1 MRNSNLVKIRPLQWL
16 ARAGLTSMILA
27 FVVPAAG
34 AQDAQNVREIERD
47 AISLRDRIQLPT
59 PPDVSTADTAI
70 VFTNVGNRG
79 AAARCVA
86 FDYEG
91 QRIGQTRVRVP
102 ARGMRWLLASDLS
115 DGERFIGNAQCFV
128 NGQMLASAI
137 FLGPAITDLPVK
149 QASAAGQF
157 RVAIPVLAHY

>member
-16 ARAGLTSMILA
+16 ARAGLASMILA
-27 FVVPAAG
+27 LVVPAVA
-34 AQDAQNVREIERD
+34 AQDAASVREIERD
-47 AISLRDRIQLPT
+47 AVSLRDRIELPP

-70 VFTNVGNRG
+70 VFTNVGNRH

-91 QRIGQTRVRVP
+91 ERIGQTRVRVP

-115 DGERFIGNAQCFV
+115 DGQRFVGNAHCFV
-128 NGQMLASAI
+128 NGQMLASAVY
-137 FLGPAITDLPVK
+137 LGRGITDLPVK

-157 RVAIPVLAHY
+157 RVAIPILAHH

>member
-1 MRNSNLVKIRPLQWL
+1 MRNSNLFMIRPLQWL
-16 ARAGLTSMILA
+16 ARAGFASLVLA
-27 FVVPAAG
+27 FVVPTAV
-34 AQDAQNVREIERD
+34 AQDAGSVREIERD
-47 AISLRDRIQLPT
+47 AASLRDRIELPP

-91 QRIGQTRVRVP
+91 ERIGHTRVRVP

-115 DGERFIGNAQCFV
+115 DGQRFIGNAHCFV

-137 FLGPAITDLPVK
+137 FLGPGITDLPVK
-149 QASAAGQF
+149 QATTAGEF
-157 RVAIPVLAHY
+157 HVAIPILAHY